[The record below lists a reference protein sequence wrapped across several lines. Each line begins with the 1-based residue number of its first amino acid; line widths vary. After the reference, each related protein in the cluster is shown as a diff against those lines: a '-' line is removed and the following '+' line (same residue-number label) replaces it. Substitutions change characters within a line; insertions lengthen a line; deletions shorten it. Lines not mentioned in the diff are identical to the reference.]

1 MILSRGLFIIGAY
14 PQFIYTVFLCSSCL
28 LKRACLYLILKIK
41 KPFNHHITYT
51 SYLKR
56 DSQLGHFNSSN
67 LVLISLPQSGQHTFS
82 KEYDSASDLSII
94 K

>member
-1 MILSRGLFIIGAY
+1 MYGTIIIFLIIAI
-14 PQFIYTVFLCSSCL
+14 FVCLIAIYLNSAK
-28 LKRACLYLILKIK
+28 KRIIKIK